1 MSSIAQW
8 FSKKSS
14 KLIVAG
20 CLFAVA
26 GGIILFRLL
35 SHETLEEAA
44 LRFDRCLLTQNT
56 GCMYRYMHPDEVA
69 LLDISEDD
77 FDQFLHSY
85 VYAQL
90 EGFSPKGD
98 LKLELTDDETQL
110 NLRSSR
116 VFRHPDGRE
125 IRLGFQIHMGD
136 EQPRVIHALVQ
147 LVILTC
153 YTELKPGEPLP
164 SGLGKFKVLIQCYRK
179 HMPTW
184 EAANV
189 YGYTREPGPGEGENP
204 FVFDRF
210 DDAIERMTRTIVKY
224 EGE

>member
-44 LRFDRCLLTQNT
+44 LRFDHCLLTQNT
-56 GCMYRYMHPDEVA
+56 GCMYDYMHPDEVT
-69 LLDISEDD
+69 LLQISEGD
-77 FDQFLHSY
+77 FDKFMHSFVY
-85 VYAQL
+85 VEL
-90 EGFSPKGD
+90 EGFSPSGGIQ
-98 LKLELTDDETQL
+98 LELKDDITQL
-110 NLRSSR
+110 YLSSFR

-125 IRLGFQIHMGD
+125 VNMVFQIHMGD
-136 EQPRVIHALVQ
+136 EQPRVINALMS
-147 LVILTC
+147 LVIFSC
-153 YTELKPGEPLP
+153 YADLDPGEPVPTGP
-164 SGLGKFKVLIQCYRK
+164 SKPKFLVECYTK

-184 EAANV
+184 EAANL
-189 YGYTREPGPGEGENP
+189 YGYTRVRYGGDDPNTFEYR
-204 FVFDRF
+204 RF
-210 DDAIERMTRTIVKY
+210 DDAIRGLTMAIARAESK
-224 EGE
+224 